1 MRNIRFFLKM
11 IVGVC
16 VGLLAVVLMFSR
28 VGRLAD
34 PQLETVLDICVRY
47 GGWAVA
53 VILVLVWA
61 LDHDSGDEDRKNE
74 QAREQAK
81 DDVMLSSIGEGVL
94 ATDKEGVVT
103 VFNKTCEHMLGWTS
117 TDAIGKKLVDVVQM
131 IDDRGHEISAAD
143 RPLAQTLAQ
152 GITSSFV
159 QNYRRKDG
167 TTFPVSITVSPIL
180 HEGDIDGAIAVV
192 RDVTKEKEIDRA
204 KTEFVS
210 LASHQL
216 RTPLSIIN
224 WYVETLLAGD
234 HRGWTPDQVT
244 YLKQVYESAGRMAE
258 LVDSL
263 LNISRLE
270 MGTMAMRVEEIDVV
284 RLAQEV
290 VTELDPDI
298 RKYHHTLA
306 MQVQDPVPHVLF
318 DRRFI
323 WIIVLNLL
331 TNAIKYTPEHG
342 TITVKLFG
350 EEGFVC
356 LNVSDTG
363 VGIPDDQR
371 EMIFSKMFR
380 AENAK
385 MIDSQ
390 GSGLG
395 LYMVKS
401 IVDRAGGTISFS
413 SSVGKGTTFYVR
425 LPI

>member
-1 MRNIRFFLKM
+1 M
-11 IVGVC
+11 IISVSVGLLVVMLMFTS
-16 VGLLAVVLMFSR
+16 VGLLA
-28 VGRLAD
+28 D
-34 PQLETVLDICVRY
+34 PQVAQVWDICVRY
-47 GGWAVA
+47 GGWVVA
-53 VILVLVWA
+53 VLLGLVWA
-61 LDHDSGDEDRKNE
+61 FDDDSGEEDRKNE

-81 DDVMLSSIGEGVL
+81 DEVMLSSIGDGVL
-94 ATDKEGVVT
+94 ATDKDGVVT
-103 VFNKTCEHMLGWTS
+103 VFNKTCEQMLGWSS

-131 IDDRGHEISAAD
+131 IDDHGHEISAAD
-143 RPLAQTLAQ
+143 RPLAQTLTQ

-224 WYVETLLAGD
+224 WYTETLLSGD
-234 HRGWTPDQVT
+234 HTGWTSDQVSQLT
-244 YLKQVYESAGRMAE
+244 QVYESAGRMAE

-270 MGTMAMRVEEIDVV
+270 MGTMAMQVEEVDVV
-284 RLAQEV
+284 RLVQEV
-290 VTELDPDI
+290 VTELDPEI
-298 RKYHHTLA
+298 RKHHHTLT
-306 MQVQDPVPHVLF
+306 MQVQDPVPHVFF

-331 TNAIKYTPEHG
+331 TNAIKYTLEHG

-350 EEGFVC
+350 EDGCVC

-371 EMIFSKMFR
+371 GMIFSKMFR

-395 LYMVKS
+395 LYMVKT
-401 IVDRAGGTISFS
+401 IVDRMGGTISFS
-413 SSVGKGTTFYVR
+413 SSIGKGTTFYVR
-425 LPI
+425 LPV